1 MIPDGLF
8 KAAQV
13 AAGKNDI
20 SYVAVYENC
29 PVEDESL
36 VRLVGVAEG
45 VCAVGVNY
53 SRPTGASE
61 TETLRVIPFLWMDN
75 LDEHRA
81 KIAAALIS
89 IGVDSDVAQA
99 AIALT
104 TEVC

>member
-13 AAGKNDI
+13 AAGQNDI

-29 PVEDESL
+29 PIEDESL

-53 SRPTGASE
+53 ARSTGSSSA
-61 TETLRVIPFLWMDN
+61 ETLQVIPFLWMEN
-75 LDEHRA
+75 LDEHRV

-89 IGVDSDVAQA
+89 IGVDTDVAQA

>member
-8 KAAQV
+8 KAAQA
-13 AAGKNDI
+13 AAGQNDI
-20 SYVAVYENC
+20 TYVAVYENC
-29 PVEDESL
+29 PVKDESL
-36 VRLVGVAEG
+36 VRLFGAAEG

-53 SRPTGASE
+53 ARSTGSSLAD
-61 TETLRVIPFLWMDN
+61 TLQVIPFLWMDK

-89 IGVDSDVAQA
+89 IGVDRDVAQA

-104 TEVC
+104 TEAY

>member
-8 KAAQV
+8 KAARA
-13 AAGKNDI
+13 AAGQNDI

-29 PVEDESL
+29 PAEDESL
-36 VRLVGVAEG
+36 VRLVGAAEG
-45 VCAVGVNY
+45 VCAVGVSY

-61 TETLRVIPFLWMDN
+61 SETIQVVPFLWMEN
-75 LDEHRA
+75 LDEHKA
-81 KIAAALIS
+81 KVAAALIS